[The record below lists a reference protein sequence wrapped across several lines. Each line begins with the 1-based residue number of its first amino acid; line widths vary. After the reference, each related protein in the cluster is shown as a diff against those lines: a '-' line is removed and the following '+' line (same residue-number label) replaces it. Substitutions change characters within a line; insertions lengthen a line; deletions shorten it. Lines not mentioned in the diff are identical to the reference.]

1 MSQSTKIREEE
12 SSFEPGAFEFMY
24 DPRDVSGSG
33 RLKTVGQGLAAST
46 IILAW
51 SQSKVNDRANR
62 VSVYLSERPVPE
74 VRNYIR
80 SGFNPAEWSFTARLL
95 ALSQKE
101 LADNVDISVRSIQ
114 RKLKENERLSS
125 EVSDRLFRLQKVSSA
140 ALDLFEGNVESM
152 RRWLKTPL
160 PVLDGETPLAYSDT
174 EPGAQ
179 FVLDLINRLEHGV
192 FS

>member
-1 MSQSTKIREEE
+1 MSQSTKIREED
-12 SSFEPGAFEFMY
+12 SFFEPGAFTLAYESLDAPKGGKRAPVMRTPASWPMLSNEIRSRMMDFLVHLY
-24 DPRDVSGSG
+24 
-33 RLKTVGQGLAAST
+33 LKS
-46 IILAW
+46 
-51 SQSKVNDRANR
+51 
-62 VSVYLSERPVPE
+62 VPE

-80 SGFNPAEWSFTARLL
+80 TGFEVEELSFTTGLL
-95 ALSQKE
+95 DVSQKE
-101 LADNVDISVRSIQ
+101 LADKVGISVRTVQ
-114 RKLKENERLSS
+114 RKFKEDERLSP
-125 EVSDRLFRLQKVSSA
+125 EVSDRLFRIQKVSSA
-140 ALDLFEGNVESM
+140 ALALFEGNVESM